1 MTHASEKPLGC
12 WVSEYNPWLCNLSWL
27 FFLGSNSPLVPMFW
41 WGDQFF
47 PEHRK
52 MLKVSIYFIAQ
63 LPTLHIARK
72 TSLLSNFLPFFPRP
86 SFPLTY
92 ALWSLHPPLSS
103 PALPSASSHL
113 IPCTWWELSI
123 PLGHTSQLSFPP
135 CASHFTH
142 CCCAY
147 NERPKGKILWLCVDL
162 LCHWDFQKS
171 KHSLPS
177 THSH

>member
-27 FFLGSNSPLVPMFW
+27 FFLGSNSPLVHMFW

-63 LPTLHIARK
+63 LPALYIARK

-92 ALWSLHPPLSS
+92 ALWSLQPPLSS

-113 IPCTWWELSI
+113 IPCTWRGFSI
-123 PLGHTSQLSFPP
+123 PLGQTSQLSFPG
-135 CASHFTH
+135 SHISHTAAVH
-142 CCCAY
+142 TM
-147 NERPKGKILWLCVDL
+147 KGQR
-162 LCHWDFQKS
+162 DFLTVCGPAL
-171 KHSLPS
+171 SLGFS
-177 THSH
+177 EI